1 MKTTIGVLSVLFV
14 LSTLVACNHAPER
27 KPLSVN
33 KKPLVD
39 VQYSLENP
47 PKFQKEGELQFVRA
61 NVDTLIS
68 TINIEIAAN
77 DRDRALG
84 LMYRP
89 FMETNNGMLFLFEN
103 ETMQSFWMRNTV
115 ISLDMIFVNSVR
127 EIVTI
132 RKNTPTLTDESFPSD
147 APAMF
152 VVEVVGGY
160 CDSIGVE
167 VGDKIVF

>member
-1 MKTTIGVLSVLFV
+1 MKTISYVLSVLFI
-14 LSTLVACNHAPER
+14 LPLVACNHTPER
-27 KPLSVN
+27 KPLPVN
-33 KKPLVD
+33 TKPLID
-39 VQYSLENP
+39 VQYSFENP
-47 PKFQKEGELQFVRA
+47 PGFKNEGELQFVRA

-89 FMETNNGMLFLFEN
+89 FMESNNGMLFLFEN

-115 ISLDMIFVNSVR
+115 ISLDMIFVNSLR

-132 RKNTPTLTDESFPSD
+132 HKNTPTLTDQSFPSD

-152 VVEVVGGY
+152 VVEVVSGY
-160 CDSIGVE
+160 CDSLGIK